1 MRRSRRRSKNKK
13 TESSRGWK
21 LGDFH
26 LISPRM
32 TSPNPPKA
40 GSPFKRDD
48 APSAVER
55 KEGSGRP
62 SRLEQSAAL
71 RARGGSIWDLANPQ
85 LREITVYEPG
95 KPIEETAR
103 ELGIEPDAIIKLAS
117 NENPL
122 GPSPKAIEAMRA
134 ALSNAHLYPDGSGFY
149 LCKAVAAK
157 LGLAPDNVILGN
169 GSNEVIEFLGH
180 AFLNPGDDVI
190 IFQYAFI
197 IYKLLA
203 TSFAARTIELP
214 TPKFQQDL
222 GATLEAITPKTRLI
236 FIPNPN
242 NPTGA
247 LVSQRAIDSFMSRVS
262 ENIVVVFD
270 EAYFE
275 FLDDPPDTLQY
286 VREGRNVV
294 VLRTFSKIHGL
305 AGLRLGYGIATAD
318 LIEVL
323 HKTRQPFNVNSIAQA
338 GALAALEDDAHLRE
352 TKRVIDEGRAYL
364 QEQFAEMQVPFVPAV
379 ANFVM
384 VNVGDGCA
392 VFEKLLRRQIIVRPL
407 KGYGLPEWVRIT
419 VGTMEE
425 NRKLIAALSEVMLG

>member
-1 MRRSRRRSKNKK
+1 MSKRKSKNKK

-21 LGDFH
+21 LGDYH

-32 TSPNPPKA
+32 T
-40 GSPFKRDD
+40 
-48 APSAVER
+48 
-55 KEGSGRP
+55 
-62 SRLEQSAAL
+62 
-71 RARGGSIWDLANPQ
+71 SIWDLANPQ
-85 LREITVYEPG
+85 LRDITVYEPG

-122 GPSPKAIEAMRA
+122 GPAPKAIEAMRA

-157 LGLAPDNVILGN
+157 LGLAPENVILGN

-214 TPKFQQDL
+214 TPNFQQDL
-222 GATLEAITPKTRLI
+222 GATLDAITPKTRLI

-242 NPTGA
+242 NPTGS
-247 LVSQRAIDSFMSRVS
+247 LISQRAMDSFMSRVS

-305 AGLRLGYGIATAD
+305 AGLRIGYGIATAD
-318 LIEVL
+318 LIKIL

-338 GALAALEDDAHLRE
+338 GALAALEDDAHIRE

-364 QEQFAEMQVPFVPAV
+364 QEQFSEMQVSFVPAV

-392 VFEKLLRRQIIVRPL
+392 VFEKLLRRKIIVRPL

-425 NRKLIAALSEVMLG
+425 NRKLIGALRELIRAQ

>member
-1 MRRSRRRSKNKK
+1 LSKSRRKSKNRK

-21 LGDFH
+21 LGDYH

-32 TSPNPPKA
+32 T
-40 GSPFKRDD
+40 
-48 APSAVER
+48 
-55 KEGSGRP
+55 
-62 SRLEQSAAL
+62 
-71 RARGGSIWDLANPQ
+71 SIWDLANPQ
-85 LREITVYEPG
+85 LRDITVYEPG

-122 GPSPKAIEAMRA
+122 GPAPKAIEAMRA

-157 LGLAPDNVILGN
+157 LGLAPENVILGN

-214 TPKFQQDL
+214 TPNFQQDL
-222 GATLEAITPKTRLI
+222 GATLDAITPKTRLI

-242 NPTGA
+242 NPTGS
-247 LVSQRAIDSFMSRVS
+247 LISQRAMDSFMSRVS

-305 AGLRLGYGIATAD
+305 AGLRIGYGIATAD
-318 LIEVL
+318 LIKIL

-338 GALAALEDDAHLRE
+338 GALAALEDDAHIRE

-364 QEQFAEMQVPFVPAV
+364 QEQFSEMQVSFVPAV

-392 VFEKLLRRQIIVRPL
+392 VFEKLLRRKIIVRPL

-425 NRKLIAALSEVMLG
+425 NRKLIGALRELIRAQ